1 MGHCLAEKPKTH
13 FPRCESSFDSTSC
26 DHGRNLTMP
35 VSSRAHLLARTIP
48 THSAVFLSFSF
59 VVNIV
64 LQIFEVDD

>member
-1 MGHCLAEKPKTH
+1 
-13 FPRCESSFDSTSC
+13 
-26 DHGRNLTMP
+26 MP